1 MKKLWQIITNKFLL
15 TGLAFGIWM
24 VYFDDNNWTSQEE
37 RKKELRETEMNI
49 TYLKSEITRMEQ
61 EHYNLVSNPEM
72 LEAYAREHYNMKR
85 DSEDL
90 FIIEH

>member
-1 MKKLWQIITNKFLL
+1 MKKVWQIITNKFLL

-24 VYFDDNNWTSQEE
+24 VYFDDDNWTSQTA
-37 RKKELRETEMNI
+37 RNLELRETEMNI
-49 TYLKSEITRMEQ
+49 AYLKSEISRMEK
-61 EHYNLVSNPEM
+61 EHFNLVSNHEK

-90 FIIEH
+90 YIIEQ

>member
-1 MKKLWQIITNKFLL
+1 MKTVWKIITNKFLL
-15 TGLAFGIWM
+15 TGIAFGIWII
-24 VYFDDNNWTSQEE
+24 YFDQDNWTNQDE

-49 TYLKSEITRMEQ
+49 AYLKSEISRMEK
-61 EHYNLVSNPEM
+61 EHKNLVSNPEK
-72 LEAYAREHYNMKR
+72 LEEYAREHYKMKR